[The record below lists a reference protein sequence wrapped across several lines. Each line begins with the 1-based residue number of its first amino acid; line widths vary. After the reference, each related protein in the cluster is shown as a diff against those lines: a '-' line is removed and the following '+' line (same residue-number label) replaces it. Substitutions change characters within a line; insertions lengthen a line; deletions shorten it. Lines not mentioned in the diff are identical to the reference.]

1 MKNSDGLPQFI
12 SVGCLT
18 HSLSHQTIH
27 SCKDGC
33 VRVRRCHNNASP
45 DARRGNVTQWA
56 FTGLS
61 LLNGL
66 DSVSMSRIIIWIRN
80 HWKRLMYSP
89 IVEGLDTG
97 AVGSG

>member
-1 MKNSDGLPQFI
+1 MFDPHPKRSQPLPPNQ
-12 SVGCLT
+12 
-18 HSLSHQTIH
+18 
-27 SCKDGC
+27 DGC
-33 VRVRRCHNNASP
+33 VRVRGCHNNASP

-61 LLNGL
+61 LLKGL
-66 DSVSMSRIIIWIRN
+66 DSVSISRIIIWIGN

-89 IVEGLDTG
+89 IVEGLDAG

>member
-1 MKNSDGLPQFI
+1 M
-12 SVGCLT
+12 VT
-18 HSLSHQTIH
+18 
-27 SCKDGC
+27 
-33 VRVRRCHNNASP
+33 ASP
-45 DARRGNVTQWA
+45 TKPSTPAKMDVSVCAVATTTHYLMHGGEMSHS
-56 FTGLS
+56 GLS

-66 DSVSMSRIIIWIRN
+66 DSVSISRIIIWIGN